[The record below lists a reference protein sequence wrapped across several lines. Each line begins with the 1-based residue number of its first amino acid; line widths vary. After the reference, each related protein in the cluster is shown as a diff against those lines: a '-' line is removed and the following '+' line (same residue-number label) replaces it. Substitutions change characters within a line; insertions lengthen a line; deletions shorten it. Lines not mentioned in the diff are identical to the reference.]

1 MHAALGTEGDELLS
15 IEGDRRSNRCTARCL
30 DARADLRAAVLGAIA
45 EGQGSRRVSAAFGV
59 SREVVR
65 ALRRQAL
72 GSGELDLH
80 KQSLGLDALAL
91 AREAIDRCRDEIEEM
106 PRASLPI
113 LAGVMV
119 DKALLLTGGATV
131 RIEHV
136 SGPTHA
142 GLNEMLD
149 SLGVIEVQATA
160 TAPAPAPAPVEARE
174 TSAQRPGDQA
184 AGGRIEAAAGIEF
197 AASGDS
203 ESPIIRPLSEQS
215 EQARADNGRMTSA
228 RAEVRP

>member
-15 IEGDRRSNRCTARCL
+15 IEGDRKANRCTGRCL
-30 DARADLRAAVLGAIA
+30 DARADLRAAVLGAVA
-45 EGQGSRRVSAAFGV
+45 EGQGSRRVAAAFGV

-72 GSGELDLH
+72 ASGELDQH
-80 KQSLGLDALAL
+80 KQSIGLDALAL
-91 AREAIDRCRDEIEEM
+91 AREAIDRCRDELDEM

-113 LAGVMV
+113 LAGIMT

-136 SGPTHA
+136 TGPTHA
-142 GLNEMLD
+142 GLNDMLA
-149 SLGVIEVQATA
+149 SLGAGCIEVQAS
-160 TAPAPAPAPVEARE
+160 APVEGRE
-174 TSAQRPGDQA
+174 DLAQSAADQA

-197 AASGDS
+197 APSGDS
-203 ESPIIRPLSEQS
+203 QSPVIRPSHEGA
-215 EQARADNGRMTSA
+215 EQARADGGRIEA
-228 RAEVRP
+228 PGAEVQP

>member
-1 MHAALGTEGDELLS
+1 MLAALGQEGDELLS
-15 IEGDRRSNRCTARCL
+15 IENDRKANRCTARCL
-30 DARADLRAAVLGAIA
+30 DARADLRAAVLGAVA

-72 GSGELDLH
+72 ESGELDQH
-80 KQSLGLDALAL
+80 KQSIGLDALAL
-91 AREAIDRCRDEIEEM
+91 AREAIDRCRDEIDEM

-113 LAGVMV
+113 LAGVMT

-142 GLNEMLD
+142 GLNDMLA

-160 TAPAPAPAPVEARE
+160 PAPGEARK
-174 TSAQRPGDQA
+174 TSAQSGADQA
-184 AGGRIEAAAGIEF
+184 AGGLIETAAGIEF
-197 AASGDS
+197 AALGDS
-203 ESPIIRPLSEQS
+203 ESPIIRPLPEVS
-215 EQARADNGRMTSA
+215 EQARADDGRMTSA

>member
-1 MHAALGTEGDELLS
+1 MLAALGQEGDELLS
-15 IEGDRRSNRCTARCL
+15 IESDRKASRCTARCL

-45 EGQGSRRVSAAFGV
+45 EGQGSRRVAAAFGV

-72 GSGELDLH
+72 ETGELDRH
-80 KQSLGLDALAL
+80 KQSIGLDALAL
-91 AREAIDRCRDEIEEM
+91 AREAIDRCRDEIDEM

-113 LAGVMV
+113 LAGVMT

-136 SGPTHA
+136 VGPTHA
-142 GLNEMLD
+142 GLNDMLA
-149 SLGVIEVQATA
+149 SLGAGCIEVQAS
-160 TAPAPAPAPVEARE
+160 APVEGRE

-203 ESPIIRPLSEQS
+203 ESPIIRPCHEGA
-215 EQARADNGRMTSA
+215 EEARADGGRMPGA
-228 RAEVRP
+228 DAEVRP

>member
-30 DARADLRAAVLGAIA
+30 DARADLRAAVLGAVA
-45 EGQGSRRVSAAFGV
+45 EGQGSRRVAAAFGV

-72 GSGELDLH
+72 ESGELDQH
-80 KQSLGLDALAL
+80 KQSIGLDALAL

-136 SGPTHA
+136 TGPTHA
-142 GLNEMLD
+142 GLNDMLA
-149 SLGVIEVQATA
+149 SLGVIEVQAC
-160 TAPAPAPAPVEARE
+160 APVEARE
-174 TSAQRPGDQA
+174 TSAQRGADLGDA
-184 AGGRIEAAAGIEF
+184 GRIEAAAGIEF
-197 AASGDS
+197 PALGDS
-203 ESPIIRPLSEQS
+203 ESPSFRPRHQQA
-215 EQARADNGRMTSA
+215 EQAWADGGRIEAT

>member
-1 MHAALGTEGDELLS
+1 MLAALGQEGDELLS
-15 IEGDRRSNRCTARCL
+15 IEGDRKAGRCTARCL
-30 DARADLRAAVLGAIA
+30 DARADLRAAVLGAVA
-45 EGQGSRRVSAAFGV
+45 EGQGSRRVAAAFGV

-72 GSGELDLH
+72 ASGELDQH
-80 KQSLGLDALAL
+80 KQSIGLDALAL
-91 AREAIDRCRDEIEEM
+91 AREAIDRCRDELDEM

-113 LAGVMV
+113 LAGIMT

-142 GLNEMLD
+142 GLNDMLA
-149 SLGVIEVQATA
+149 SLGAGCIEVQAS
-160 TAPAPAPAPVEARE
+160 APVEGRE
-174 TSAQRPGDQA
+174 DVGQKVADQA
-184 AGGRIEAAAGIEF
+184 AGGQIPAAVGIEF
-197 AASGDS
+197 PALGDS
-203 ESPIIRPLSEQS
+203 ESPIFRPSHERA
-215 EQARADNGRMTSA
+215 EQARADGGRIEAT

>member
-1 MHAALGTEGDELLS
+1 MLAALGQEGDELLS
-15 IEGDRRSNRCTARCL
+15 IDNDRKGGRCTARCL
-30 DARADLRAAVLGAIA
+30 DARADLRAAVLGAVA

-72 GSGELDLH
+72 ESGELDRH
-80 KQSLGLDALAL
+80 KQSIGLDALAL
-91 AREAIDRCRDEIEEM
+91 AREAIDRCRDEIDEM

-113 LAGVMV
+113 LAGVMT

-136 SGPTHA
+136 TGPTHA
-142 GLNEMLD
+142 GLNDMLA
-149 SLGVIEVQATA
+149 SLGVIEVQAC
-160 TAPAPAPAPVEARE
+160 APAPVEARE
-174 TSAQRPGDQA
+174 TSAQKGADLA

-197 AASGDS
+197 RASGDS
-203 ESPIIRPLSEQS
+203 ESPIIRPLPEVS
-215 EQARADNGRMTSA
+215 EQARADHGRMTGA
-228 RAEVRP
+228 DAEVRP

>member
-15 IEGDRRSNRCTARCL
+15 IDGDRKTNRCTARCL
-30 DARADLRAAVLGAIA
+30 DARADLRAAVLGAVA
-45 EGQGSRRVSAAFGV
+45 EGQGSRRVAAAFGV

-72 GSGELDLH
+72 ASGELDQH
-80 KQSLGLDALAL
+80 KQSIGLDALAL
-91 AREAIDRCRDEIEEM
+91 AREAIDRCRDELDEM

-113 LAGVMV
+113 LAGIMT

-136 SGPTHA
+136 TGPTHA
-142 GLNEMLD
+142 GLNDMLA
-149 SLGVIEVQATA
+149 SLGAGCIEVQAS
-160 TAPAPAPAPVEARE
+160 APVEGRE
-174 TSAQRPGDQA
+174 EVGQKGADQA

-197 AASGDS
+197 AALGDS
-203 ESPIIRPLSEQS
+203 QSPSIRPSHEGA
-215 EQARADNGRMTSA
+215 EQARADGGRIEA
-228 RAEVRP
+228 PGAEVRP

>member
-30 DARADLRAAVLGAIA
+30 DARADLRAAVLGAVA
-45 EGQGSRRVSAAFGV
+45 EGQGSRRVAAAFGV

-72 GSGELDLH
+72 ESGELDRH
-80 KQSLGLDALAL
+80 KQSIGLDALAL
-91 AREAIDRCRDEIEEM
+91 AREAIDRCRDEIDEM

-113 LAGVMV
+113 LAGVMT

-136 SGPTHA
+136 TGPTHA
-142 GLNEMLD
+142 GLNDMLA
-149 SLGVIEVQATA
+149 SLGVIEVQAC
-160 TAPAPAPAPVEARE
+160 APAPASVEARE
-174 TSAQRPGDQA
+174 TSAQRGADQA
-184 AGGRIEAAAGIEF
+184 AAGLIEAAAGIEF
-197 AASGDS
+197 RAVGDL
-203 ESPIIRPLSEQS
+203 ESPIIRPLPEVS
-215 EQARADNGRMTSA
+215 EQARADGGQMMSA

>member
-1 MHAALGTEGDELLS
+1 MLAALGQEGDELLS
-15 IEGDRRSNRCTARCL
+15 IENDRKAGRCTARCL
-30 DARADLRAAVLGAIA
+30 DARADLRAAVLGAVA

-72 GSGELDLH
+72 ESGELDRH
-80 KQSLGLDALAL
+80 KQSIGLDALAL
-91 AREAIDRCRDEIEEM
+91 AREAIDRCRDEIDEM

-113 LAGVMV
+113 LAGVMT

-136 SGPTHA
+136 TGPTHA
-142 GLNEMLD
+142 GLNDMLA
-149 SLGVIEVQATA
+149 SLGVIEVQAC
-160 TAPAPAPAPVEARE
+160 APVEARE
-174 TSAQRPGDQA
+174 TSAQRGADLA

-197 AASGDS
+197 PALGDL
-203 ESPIIRPLSEQS
+203 ESPILRPRHEVA
-215 EQARADNGRMTSA
+215 EQARADGGRMTGA
-228 RAEVRP
+228 GAEVRP